1 MWIVNVVTDDVRI
14 CNSRLFWDICL
25 AINYFDTFC
34 ISTLNWFADP
44 EALWVELLLHLKFF
58 ILILLSEYITDRRN
72 VEVFRKL
79 APESAHVE
87 PEVCLVA
94 ELEGTREMS
103 DFLIL
108 VDVFDLFQLGLFVS
122 YIVDIEVRVF
132 FHDLPEKLLCLFV
145 PLSIDLSPLPGLE
158 ETEASS
164 PQCLSVVSGSL
175 LVIISN

>member
-1 MWIVNVVTDDVRI
+1 MCLPVNY
-14 CNSRLFWDICL
+14 LY
-25 AINYFDTFC
+25 AFC
-34 ISTLNWFADP
+34 IGTVNRFTDP
-44 EALWVELLLHLKFF
+44 KARWVELSLHLELFV
-58 ILILLSEYITDRRN
+58 LILLSENVADRRD
-72 VEVFRKL
+72 VEVLREL
-79 APESAHVE
+79 ASESAHVE

-132 FHDLPEKLLCLFV
+132 FHNLPEKLLCLFV
-145 PLSIDLSPLPGLE
+145 PLSIDLSPFPGLE

>member
-1 MWIVNVVTDDVRI
+1 M
-14 CNSRLFWDICL
+14 
-25 AINYFDTFC
+25 
-34 ISTLNWFADP
+34 
-44 EALWVELLLHLKFF
+44 HLEFF
-58 ILILLSEYITDRRN
+58 ILILLGKYVTDRRN

-108 VDVFDLFQLGLFVS
+108 VDVFDLSQLGLFVS
-122 YIVDIEVRVF
+122 NIEDVEVGVI
-132 FHDLPEKLLCLFV
+132 FHDFPEKLLCLVV
-145 PLSIDLSPLPGLE
+145 PLSIDLSPSPGLE

-164 PQCLSVVSGSL
+164 PQCLSIVSGSL

>member
-1 MWIVNVVTDDVRI
+1 M
-14 CNSRLFWDICL
+14 CL
-25 AINYFDTFC
+25 SIYYLYAFC
-34 ISTLNWFADP
+34 ISTVNRFTDP
-44 EALWVELLLHLKFF
+44 KARWVELSLHLELFV
-58 ILILLSEYITDRRN
+58 LVLLSEDIADRRD
-72 VEVFRKL
+72 VEVLREL
-79 APESAHVE
+79 ASESAHVE

-94 ELEGTREMS
+94 ELEGTGEMS

-145 PLSIDLSPLPGLE
+145 PLSIDLSPFPGLE

-164 PQCLSVVSGSL
+164 PQCLSIVSGSL